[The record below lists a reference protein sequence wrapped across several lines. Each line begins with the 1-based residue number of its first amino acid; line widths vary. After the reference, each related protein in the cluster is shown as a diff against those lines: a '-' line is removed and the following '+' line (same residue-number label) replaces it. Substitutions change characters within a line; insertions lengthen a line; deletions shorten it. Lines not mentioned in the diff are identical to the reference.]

1 MSLGLTKFVR
11 EVVGSPHYRVNPAAT
26 IRYAYAKWTFRKFR
40 RTEPAAFL
48 ADFGI
53 DPGAAFDGFER
64 WRRVLETAVA
74 QIANAGDGQGG
85 ISFQDGMVL
94 YGLARALRPDYVIE
108 TGVAAGA
115 STSFFGAALIENG
128 RGKLFSIELPT
139 AEVSGAVCE
148 DGSRYG
154 WQHKGV
160 GWAVP
165 AEVRRGLGNR
175 CELILRDVRVG
186 LPTLL
191 ERLPYVDIFFHDDLH
206 TPDHMRWEYELVW
219 PKLRDGGVLAS
230 DDVNHGWIEFCDGAG
245 LGDEALRNIDRF
257 CMVRKAG
264 YADAERER
272 ARAAGAA

>member
-1 MSLGLTKFVR
+1 MGLGLTKFVR
-11 EVVGSPHYRVNPAAT
+11 EVVAAPHYRTNPGAAL
-26 IRYAYAKWTFRKFR
+26 RYAYAKWTFRKFR
-40 RTEPAAFL
+40 RAEPEAFL
-48 ADFGI
+48 EEFGI
-53 DPGAAFDGFER
+53 DPRAAFEGFER
-64 WRRVLETAVA
+64 WRRVLETAVVN
-74 QIANAGDGQGG
+74 IAKAGNGQGG
-85 ISFQDGMVL
+85 ISLQDGKVL

-139 AEVSGAVCE
+139 DEVTGAVCE

-154 WQHKGV
+154 WQRNGV

-165 AEVRRGLGNR
+165 MEVRRGLGNR
-175 CELILRDVRVG
+175 CELILGDVRVG
-186 LPTLL
+186 LPNLL

-219 PKLRDGGVLAS
+219 PKLREGGVLAS
-230 DDVNHGWIEFCDGAG
+230 DDVNHGWMEFCKRAG
-245 LGDEALRNIDRF
+245 LGDGAFRNIDRF
-257 CMVRKAG
+257 CMARKAG
-264 YADAERER
+264 FEGAER